1 MEKTRTEHSARNT
14 VAAVISR
21 MMAILMG
28 FAVRIVF
35 THTLSETYVGV
46 CGLFSNIIMVLA
58 LPELDIVTAIP
69 YALYDPIARGDQEKQ
84 KSLME
89 LYRKFYHVT
98 AGVILAS
105 GVACSPLLEPVT
117 GNQKVEHLI
126 FIYLMYL
133 FNSALSW
140 LWGYKRTLIDAHQLI
155 SVGVWCDFIVY
166 NLKHDI

>member
-21 MMAILMG
+21 MLAIFIG

-69 YALYDPIARGDQEKQ
+69 YALYDPIARGGSRETEVFDGTIPEVL
-84 KSLME
+84 SCD
-89 LYRKFYHVT
+89 
-98 AGVILAS
+98 S
-105 GVACSPLLEPVT
+105 G
-117 GNQKVEHLI
+117 
-126 FIYLMYL
+126 
-133 FNSALSW
+133 
-140 LWGYKRTLIDAHQLI
+140 GYF
-155 SVGVWCDFIVY
+155 G
-166 NLKHDI
+166 

>member
-21 MMAILMG
+21 MLAIFMG

-105 GVACSPLLEPVT
+105 GVACIPLLEPDR
-117 GNQKVEHLI
+117 K
-126 FIYLMYL
+126 
-133 FNSALSW
+133 
-140 LWGYKRTLIDAHQLI
+140 
-155 SVGVWCDFIVY
+155 SVV
-166 NLKHDI
+166 